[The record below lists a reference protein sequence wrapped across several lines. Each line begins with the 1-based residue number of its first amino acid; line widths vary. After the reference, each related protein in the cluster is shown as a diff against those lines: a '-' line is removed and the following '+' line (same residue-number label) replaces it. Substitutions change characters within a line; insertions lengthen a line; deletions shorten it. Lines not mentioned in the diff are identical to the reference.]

1 MSLSVL
7 PRVLTGVLVAGCL
20 AAAAGFGA
28 VSSAQ
33 AANWLEKS
41 FWLSGPRYD
50 HSVPECTDSGP
61 LSKISSR
68 FSEKEGNFWNSSV
81 KIVSFDEVREIAWEP
96 WASGT
101 IPRRFCT
108 AFAVVS
114 DGSRHKI
121 AYSIIEDGGIIGAW
135 YGVEWCVRDF
145 DRNWSHLGNCN
156 AALPDSI
163 MDW

>member
-1 MSLSVL
+1 MGLSVL
-7 PRVLTGVLVAGCL
+7 PRVLAGVVAV
-20 AAAAGFGA
+20 AAGVAA
-28 VSSAQ
+28 VASAPPAQ
-33 AANWLEKS
+33 AANWLEKG

-50 HSVPECTDSGP
+50 HWVPACTDQGP
-61 LSKISSR
+61 LDKISSR
-68 FSEKEGNFWNSSV
+68 FADKEGTFWNSSV
-81 KIVSFDEVREIAWEP
+81 RIVSFDRIHEIAWEP
-96 WASGT
+96 WVSGT

-108 AFAVVS
+108 ATAVVS

-121 AYSIIEDGGIIGAW
+121 AYSIIEDGGLIGAW

-145 DRNWSHLGNCN
+145 DRNWASLGNCN